1 MKISRKGE
9 WCISPIIFIQSYTKG
24 RWNILHLLSSW
35 GEKRRHMGKLWPHIP
50 FDITRCLLFCLFRL
64 RNTQSWSG
72 KKVFKQRE
80 RLGQSEIL
88 CVHYY
93 FNTWLS
99 SFCKESNK
107 KIFLLKEQ
115 YMHFYITLFRRF
127 CVFVETLLLTFCVKQ
142 KALIPLG
149 VIYSRIEVHT
159 LECKEV
165 QHQG

>member
-9 WCISPIIFIQSYTKG
+9 MIHFTHYILHRYPGKGQQYISPIIFLQSYTKG

-50 FDITRCLLFCLFRL
+50 FDITRCLLFCLSRL

-107 KIFLLKEQ
+107 KNLSAKRAIHAFL
-115 YMHFYITLFRRF
+115 HHT
-127 CVFVETLLLTFCVKQ
+127 
-142 KALIPLG
+142 AL
-149 VIYSRIEVHT
+149 
-159 LECKEV
+159 
-165 QHQG
+165 